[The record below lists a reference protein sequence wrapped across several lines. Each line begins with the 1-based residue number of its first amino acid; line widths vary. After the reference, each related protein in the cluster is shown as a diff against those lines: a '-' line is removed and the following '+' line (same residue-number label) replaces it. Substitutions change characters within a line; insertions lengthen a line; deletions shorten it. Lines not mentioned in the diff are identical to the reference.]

1 MTEQALIRL
10 AFEAR
15 EHAYAPYS
23 GFAVGAALL
32 CEDGTAY
39 TGCNVE
45 NAAYPVGLCA
55 ERTALAK
62 AVSEGKRGFVRIA
75 ICGGRAGE
83 DATELCAP
91 CGMCRQALAEFCG
104 GDFEILLPAKGRETR
119 RFALRQLLPEAFGP
133 QNLS

>member
-1 MTEQALIRL
+1 MTDQALIRL
-10 AFEAR
+10 AFETR

-23 GFAVGAALL
+23 GFAV
-32 CEDGTAY
+32 GTAY

-62 AVSEGKRGFVRIA
+62 AVSEGKMGFVRIA

-83 DATELCAP
+83 DATEYCAP

-104 GDFEILLPAKGRETR
+104 GDFEILLPAKGWEPR
-119 RFALRQLLPEAFGP
+119 RFALRQLLPETFGP